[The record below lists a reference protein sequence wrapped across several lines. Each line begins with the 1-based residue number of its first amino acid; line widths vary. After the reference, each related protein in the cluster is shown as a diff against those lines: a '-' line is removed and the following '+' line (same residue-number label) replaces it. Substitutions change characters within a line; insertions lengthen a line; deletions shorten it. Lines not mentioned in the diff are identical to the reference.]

1 MGEKVETVTDFI
13 FLGSKITVDGG
24 CCHEIKRCLL
34 LGRKAIDKPRQNIKK
49 QRHHFADKS
58 PYSYGFFSSHVRM
71 WELNHKEGWAPKNW
85 RFQIVVVEKISESL
99 LDSTEN
105 KPVSPKGNQ
114 LWILN
119 GRTDAEAETP
129 IFWPPD
135 TKSQLTGK
143 DPDARK
149 DWKQKKTA
157 TVRWQNQ
164 SNGHELE
171 QILGDGEGQGSLAC
185 GSPRGHIE
193 SDTTWR
199 MNNNMAFLFVM

>member
-1 MGEKVETVTDFI
+1 MKNWRASWWRWNSTFNTSPSKLNIQKTKIMTCSPITSWQIEGEKAEAVTDFI
-13 FLGSKITVDGG
+13 FLGFNITMDND

-34 LGRKAIDKPRQNIKK
+34 LGWKAMTNLDSILK

-85 RFQIVVVEKISESL
+85 RFQIVVVEISESL

-119 GRTDAEAETP
+119 GRTDAEAETS
-129 IFWPPD
+129 ILWPCD
-135 TKSQLTGK
+135 GKSWLTGK
-143 DPDARK
+143 DPDGGK
-149 DWKQKKTA
+149 DWRQKEKGA
-157 TVRWQNQ
+157 AEMR
-164 SNGHELE
+164 
-171 QILGDGEGQGSLAC
+171 
-185 GSPRGHIE
+185 
-193 SDTTWR
+193 
-199 MNNNMAFLFVM
+199 

>member
-1 MGEKVETVTDFI
+1 MTEVLVLYIYEKYILTYEIDLKQGTTVETVTDFI

-85 RFQIVVVEKISESL
+85 RFQIVVVEISESL

-119 GRTDAEAETP
+119 GRTDAEAETS
-129 IFWPPD
+129 ILWPCD
-135 TKSQLTGK
+135 GKSWLTGK
-143 DPDARK
+143 DPDGGK
-149 DWKQKKTA
+149 DWRQKEKGA
-157 TVRWQNQ
+157 AEMR
-164 SNGHELE
+164 
-171 QILGDGEGQGSLAC
+171 
-185 GSPRGHIE
+185 
-193 SDTTWR
+193 
-199 MNNNMAFLFVM
+199 